1 MPAAAGHH
9 QLEIKNMRILLVDD
23 EEELTSALAERL
35 NMREIVTDWA
45 TTGEE
50 ALQKIDANT
59 YDLAVLDMKM
69 PKISGLELKAL
80 LQERCPQ
87 LKFIFVTG
95 YVSEMDF
102 EEVACQAGAEC
113 YLVKPLDINLLIER
127 MHDLLDPEE
136 GAP

>member
-1 MPAAAGHH
+1 
-9 QLEIKNMRILLVDD
+9 MRVLLVDD
-23 EEELTSALAERL
+23 EEELASALAERL
-35 NMREIVTDWA
+35 NMRDIEADWA

-50 ALQKIDANT
+50 AMQKVNANT

-69 PKISGLELKAL
+69 PRISGLELKAL

-102 EEVACQAGAEC
+102 EEVACQAGEEC
-113 YLVKPLDINLLIER
+113 YLVKPVDINLLMER
-127 MHDLLDPEE
+127 MHDLLNTEE

>member
-1 MPAAAGHH
+1 
-9 QLEIKNMRILLVDD
+9 MRVLLVDD
-23 EEELTSALAERL
+23 EEELASALAERL
-35 NMREIVTDWA
+35 NMRDIETDWA

-50 ALQKIDANT
+50 ALQKASKNT

-69 PKISGLELKAL
+69 PKLGGLELKPL
-80 LQERCPQ
+80 LQERCPR

-102 EEVACQAGAEC
+102 EEVACQAGEEC
-113 YLVKPLDINLLIER
+113 YLVKPVDIRLLIER

>member
-1 MPAAAGHH
+1 
-9 QLEIKNMRILLVDD
+9 MRILLVDD
-23 EEELTSALAERL
+23 EEELASALAERL
-35 NMREIVTDWA
+35 NLREIETDWV

-50 ALQKIDANT
+50 ALQKVDADN

-69 PKISGLELKAL
+69 PRISGLELKAL
-80 LQERCPQ
+80 LQERCPR

-102 EEVACQAGAEC
+102 EEVACQAGEEC
-113 YLVKPLDINLLIER
+113 YLVKPVDIKLLIER
-127 MHDLLDPEE
+127 MNDLMAPKE

>member
-1 MPAAAGHH
+1 
-9 QLEIKNMRILLVDD
+9 MRVILVDD
-23 EEELTSALAERL
+23 EEELASALAERL
-35 NMREIVTDWA
+35 NMRDIETDWA

-50 ALQKIDANT
+50 ALKKLDANT

-69 PKISGLELKAL
+69 PKIGGLELKAL
-80 LQERCPQ
+80 LQERCPR

-102 EEVACQAGAEC
+102 EEVACQAGEEC
-113 YLVKPLDINLLIER
+113 YLVKPVDIKLLIQR
-127 MHDLLDPEE
+127 MHDLLDTQG